1 MIKYILVSIVAIT
14 LLVMLGFTPASKK
27 VENHQTKI
35 SFNKDVKSILAT
47 NCAES
52 NCHAGTE
59 PWMDL
64 NLRLENSYENIVHH
78 ASKEVPGLRLILP
91 FHPESSYLL
100 QKIKGTRIKGGR
112 MPYKRDPLS
121 EKDISLVEEWIK
133 QGAIR
138 N

>member
-1 MIKYILVSIVAIT
+1 MIKYILVSILAIT
-14 LLVMLGFTPASKK
+14 LMVMFGFTETSKK
-27 VENHQTKI
+27 LENHQTKI

-64 NLRLENSYENIVHH
+64 NLAAEDSYENLVNRP
-78 ASKEVPGLRLILP
+78 SNEVSGLKLVLP
-91 FHPESSYLL
+91 FKPDSSYLL
-100 QKIKGTRIKGGR
+100 HKIKGIQSKAAR
-112 MPYKRDPLS
+112 MPYKK
-121 EKDISLVEEWIK
+121 ESLTKQEIALIQKWIK
-133 QGAIR
+133 QGALK